1 MNTEYLVRCAER
13 IKRLAERRFFDYSP
27 AAMYRVGADAETIVR
42 ELKSCGWKKRDQG
55 DKINGRRYLCRY
67 VYESVPEYPVYMVL
81 TWNAMHDVPHFD
93 NEQDGV
99 MRVTHWAEIDV
110 PEGEKA

>member
-1 MNTEYLVRCAER
+1 MNTGYLVRCAER
-13 IKRLAERRFFDYSP
+13 IKALAERRFFDYSP
-27 AAMYRVGADAETIVR
+27 AAMYRVGADAETIIR
-42 ELKSCGWKKRDQG
+42 ELKICGWKKRDQG

-67 VYESVPEYPVYMVL
+67 VYESAPEYPVYMVL
-81 TWNAMHDVPHFD
+81 TWNAMRDVPHFD

>member
-1 MNTEYLVRCAER
+1 MNAEYLIACAER
-13 IKRLAERRFFDYSP
+13 IKKLVRVRVIDKMP
-27 AAMYRVGADAETIVR
+27 ATGTQIRDDAETIIR
-42 ELKSCGWKKRDQG
+42 ELKIRGWKTRDQG
-55 DKINGRRYLCRY
+55 DKVNGRRYLCRY
-67 VYESVPEYPVYMVL
+67 VYESAPEYPVYMVL
-81 TWNAMHDVPHFD
+81 TWNGCCDVPHFD

>member
-1 MNTEYLVRCAER
+1 MNTEYIVRCAER
-13 IKRLAERRFFDYSP
+13 IKALAERRFLACLPVS
-27 AAMYRVGADAETIVR
+27 AEQIRADAETIIR
-42 ELKSCGWKKRDQG
+42 GLKTCGWKKRDQG

-67 VYESVPEYPVYMVL
+67 VYESAPQYPVYMVL

-99 MRVTHWAEIDV
+99 MCVTHWAEIDV

>member
-1 MNTEYLVRCAER
+1 MQCAER
-13 IKRLAERRFFDYSP
+13 IDNIAKKRIFGVLPSSAVQITE
-27 AAMYRVGADAETIVR
+27 DARTIMR
-42 ELKSCGWKKRDQG
+42 ELRACGWHLRDQG

-67 VYESVPEYPVYMVL
+67 VYESAPEYPVYMVL
-81 TWNAMHDVPHFD
+81 VWNAMHDVPHFD
-93 NEQDGV
+93 NELDGV

>member
-1 MNTEYLVRCAER
+1 MNAGYLITCAAR
-13 IKRLAERRFFDYSP
+13 IRIIAEKRLFVLTPYA
-27 AAMYRVGADAETIVR
+27 VKQIVTDAKTIMR
-42 ELKSCGWKKRDQG
+42 ELRVYGWHLRDQG

-67 VYESVPEYPVYMVL
+67 VYESNPDYPVYMVL
-81 TWNAMHDVPHFD
+81 TWNGVCEVPHFD

-110 PEGEKA
+110 LEGERA